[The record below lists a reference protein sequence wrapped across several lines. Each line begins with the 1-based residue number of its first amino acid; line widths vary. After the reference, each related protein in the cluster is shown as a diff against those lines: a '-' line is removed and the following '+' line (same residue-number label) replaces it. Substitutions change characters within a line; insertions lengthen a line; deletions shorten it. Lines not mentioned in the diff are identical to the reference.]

1 MSKSSAEGRQRVI
14 ETAASIL
21 STRGLKGVS
30 IREVAKLANAPLGS
44 TYHHFPEGKVQ
55 IITEAIEWAGEKA
68 AERLKG
74 CLDKDN
80 RNGLQTF
87 LHQWRERL
95 HRSNFQQG
103 CPIVAAAIEA
113 SQDEHEEQIK
123 LAISRIFKRW
133 QSILADHFISH
144 GRTVVLSNSMAL
156 TVISCLEGA
165 VILSRGYQTI
175 EPFDAI
181 IDTLSLL
188 VDQGKQDSE

>member
-1 MSKSSAEGRQRVI
+1 M
-14 ETAASIL
+14 ASIDL
-21 STRGLKGVS
+21 RNVSRCQVAEKGIIFLFCAAFRSGVYPLK
-30 IREVAKLANAPLGS
+30 ANS
-44 TYHHFPEGKVQ
+44 E
-55 IITEAIEWAGEKA
+55 TEAIEWAGEKA

-80 RNGLQTF
+80 QNGLQTF

-144 GRTVVLSNSMAL
+144 GRTVVFSNSMAL

-188 VDQGKQDSE
+188 VDQGKEDSE

>member
-44 TYHHFPEGKVQ
+44 TYHHFPDGKVQ

-113 SQDEHEEQIK
+113 SQAEDILVRARVEMGRVTH
-123 LAISRIFKRW
+123 AGWTGAPAPRW
-133 QSILADHFISH
+133 EPRCTRFQLRA
-144 GRTVVLSNSMAL
+144 R
-156 TVISCLEGA
+156 
-165 VILSRGYQTI
+165 RG
-175 EPFDAI
+175 
-181 IDTLSLL
+181 
-188 VDQGKQDSE
+188 

>member
-44 TYHHFPEGKVQ
+44 TYHHFPDGKVQ

-103 CPIVAAAIEA
+103 CPIVAAAIERA
-113 SQDEHEEQIK
+113 NCCAFEFNGAYGNFVFRRRGNSFSW
-123 LAISRIFKRW
+123 IS
-133 QSILADHFISH
+133 
-144 GRTVVLSNSMAL
+144 NN
-156 TVISCLEGA
+156 
-165 VILSRGYQTI
+165 
-175 EPFDAI
+175 
-181 IDTLSLL
+181 
-188 VDQGKQDSE
+188 